1 MKSDLNRSLQCILL
15 LSIRRIEDT
24 SRRSKSNFLKYS
36 RDETRLSSRFFSL
49 FLSLFPSLKIVNL
62 YRFETE
68 NLQLR
73 NSESWPASLLKLII
87 ELANFRL
94 HSWLTSKFPAV
105 TLSLLN
111 HPYRR
116 PHPPFLHFLRQL
128 ETASRTALRELQ
140 TEPSERGQRGEGKK
154 KRTRNKNVERNI
166 HVAVNKKKKRKK
178 NTWNDD
184 HHDIVK
190 ILSNT
195 DVFEYIQ
202 LKLQ

>member
-116 PHPPFLHFLRQL
+116 PHPLFLHFLRQL
-128 ETASRTALRELQ
+128 ETASRTFVSCKPSQASEDRE
-140 TEPSERGQRGEGKK
+140 ERGKK

-166 HVAVNKKKKRKK
+166 HVAVNKKKKEKK